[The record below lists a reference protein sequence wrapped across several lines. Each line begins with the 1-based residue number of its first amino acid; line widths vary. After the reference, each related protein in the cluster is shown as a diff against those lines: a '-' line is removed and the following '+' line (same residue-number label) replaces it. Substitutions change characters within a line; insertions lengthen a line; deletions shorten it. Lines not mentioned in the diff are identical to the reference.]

1 VIQNPK
7 YRYLFGPVSISNNYS
22 KLSKRIIVSY
32 LKKECSDDSFVF
44 DEAFGKVHQK
54 GMAVSRFSAEVVYF
68 VSVTHDVVIF

>member
-1 VIQNPK
+1 
-7 YRYLFGPVSISNNYS
+7 
-22 KLSKRIIVSY
+22 
-32 LKKECSDDSFVF
+32 VF